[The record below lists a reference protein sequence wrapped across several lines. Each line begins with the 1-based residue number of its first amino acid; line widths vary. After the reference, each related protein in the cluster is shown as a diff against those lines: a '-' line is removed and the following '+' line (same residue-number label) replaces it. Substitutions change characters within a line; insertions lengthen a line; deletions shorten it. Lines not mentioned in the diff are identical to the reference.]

1 MYASAGRKED
11 IKDVSREG
19 EDMHWYAA
27 FAEPIKQRS
36 SPVIAAGYR
45 LIYIYIYIYVCVCIY
60 LNSLLHY
67 RHVLTCK

>member
-36 SPVIAAGYR
+36 SPVIAAG
-45 LIYIYIYIYVCVCIY
+45 LIYIYIYIYVCVYIFEFAP
-60 LNSLLHY
+60 SL
-67 RHVLTCK
+67 

>member
-45 LIYIYIYIYVCVCIY
+45 LIYIYIYTYMYIY